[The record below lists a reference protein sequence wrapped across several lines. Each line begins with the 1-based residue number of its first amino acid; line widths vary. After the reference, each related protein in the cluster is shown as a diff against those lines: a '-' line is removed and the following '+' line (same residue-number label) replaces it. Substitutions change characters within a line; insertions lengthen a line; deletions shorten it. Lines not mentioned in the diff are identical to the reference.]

1 MSIAKWLLVIFSL
14 FLFRIRSI
22 LDIARSAGV
31 HVASTAKYLALRAA
45 RLSIVPSNVVQC
57 YWPEDY

>member
-14 FLFRIRSI
+14 FLLRIRFI

-31 HVASTAKYLALRAA
+31 DDASTAKYLA
-45 RLSIVPSNVVQC
+45 PSFESRTALPRPVQRC
-57 YWPEDY
+57 AVLLA

>member
-1 MSIAKWLLVIFSL
+1 MKPSKLLFYLTVSDKNMSILKWLLVSFSL

-31 HVASTAKYLALRAA
+31 DDAGTAKYLA
-45 RLSIVPSNVVQC
+45 PSF
-57 YWPEDY
+57 EF